1 MVDRL
6 KGKVALITG
15 GARGIGRAASR
26 IIHPRG
32 RGGGRSR
39 AMSSMPED
47 TGASSVEFVRL
58 DVTRDDQWKHVIDN
72 IVANHGKIDVL
83 INNAAICL
91 YEPILETTKAMW
103 DSVLDIDLK
112 SIFFGMREAL
122 PHMIMRKQGSIINV
136 ASIWGLA
143 GVPNAH
149 AYQAAKGAILN
160 VSKNV
165 ACTHGQD
172 GIRCNSLH
180 PGYIVTPMNKDQ
192 GPVIEAALINGTLLK
207 RAGTADR
214 NRLCGAFPG
223 ERRRELRHRNFARRR
238 RWISRAIDPAMLQ
251 ILQHP
256 YRTSTLAEER
266 RPLARS

>member
-6 KGKVALITG
+6 KGKVALVTG
-15 GARGIGRAASR
+15 GARGIGRATAELYMREGAAAVISGDVLEAEDAAS
-26 IIHPRG
+26 
-32 RGGGRSR
+32 
-39 AMSSMPED
+39 
-47 TGASSVEFVRL
+47 SSVEFVRL
-58 DVTRDDQWKHVIDN
+58 DVTKDDQWKRVIN
-72 IVANHGKIDVL
+72 AVVEKHGKIDILV
-83 INNAAICL
+83 NNAAICL
-91 YEPILETTKAMW
+91 YEPILETTEAMW
-103 DSVLDIDLK
+103 DKVLDIDLK

-122 PHMIMRKQGSIINV
+122 PHMIKRKQGSIINL

-192 GPVIEAALINGTLLK
+192 GPVIEAALIEGSLLK
-207 RAGTADR
+207 RAGQPIEIAYAALFLASDEASYVT
-214 NRLCGAFPG
+214 G
-223 ERRRELRHRNFARRR
+223 
-238 RWISRAIDPAMLQ
+238 
-251 ILQHP
+251 
-256 YRTSTLAEER
+256 TSLVVDGGYLA
-266 RPLARS
+266 P

>member
-15 GARGIGRAASR
+15 GAHGIGRATAELFTREGAAVISGDVLDAEDAS
-26 IIHPRG
+26 
-32 RGGGRSR
+32 
-39 AMSSMPED
+39 A
-47 TGASSVEFVRL
+47 TSVELVRL
-58 DVTRDDQWKHVIDN
+58 DVTKDDQWKRAIDG
-72 IVANHGKIDVL
+72 IVAKHGKIDVL
-83 INNAAICL
+83 VNNAAICL
-91 YEPILETTKAMW
+91 YEPILETSEAMW
-103 DSVLDIDLK
+103 DRVLDIDLK

-122 PHMIMRKQGSIINV
+122 PHMIKRKHGSIVNL

-165 ACTHGQD
+165 AATHGQD

-192 GPVIEAALINGTLLK
+192 GAVIEAALINGGLLK
-207 RAGTADR
+207 RAGQPIEIAYAA
-214 NRLCGAFPG
+214 LFSS
-223 ERRRELRHRNFARRR
+223 E
-238 RWISRAIDPAMLQ
+238 
-251 ILQHP
+251 
-256 YRTSTLAEER
+256 
-266 RPLARS
+266 

>member
-15 GARGIGRAASR
+15 GARGIGRATAELFIREGAAAVVS
-26 IIHPRG
+26 G
-32 RGGGRSR
+32 DVLD
-39 AMSSMPED
+39 PEE

-58 DVTRDDQWKHVIDN
+58 DVTKDDEWKRVIDGV
-72 IVANHGKIDVL
+72 VAKHGKIDVL
-83 INNAAICL
+83 VNNAAICL
-91 YEPILETTKAMW
+91 YEPILETTEAMW

-122 PHMIMRKQGSIINV
+122 PHMIKRKQGSIINL

-149 AYQAAKGAILN
+149 AYQAAKGAVLN

-165 ACTHGQD
+165 AATHGQD

-207 RAGTADR
+207 RAGQPIEIAYAALFLASDEASYVT
-214 NRLCGAFPG
+214 G
-223 ERRRELRHRNFARRR
+223 
-238 RWISRAIDPAMLQ
+238 
-251 ILQHP
+251 
-256 YRTSTLAEER
+256 TSLVVDGGYLA
-266 RPLARS
+266 P

>member
-15 GARGIGRAASR
+15 GARGIGRATAELFTREGAAAVIS
-26 IIHPRG
+26 G
-32 RGGGRSR
+32 DVLD
-39 AMSSMPED
+39 AED
-47 TGASSVEFVRL
+47 AGASSVEFVGL
-58 DVTRDDQWKHVIDN
+58 DVTNDDQWKRTIN
-72 IVANHGKIDVL
+72 GIVKKHGKIDVL
-83 INNAAICL
+83 VNNAAICL
-91 YEPILETTKAMW
+91 YEPILETTEAMW
-103 DSVLDIDLK
+103 DKVLDIDLK

-122 PHMIMRKQGSIINV
+122 PHMIKRKQGSIINL

-165 ACTHGQD
+165 AATHGPD

-192 GPVIEAALINGTLLK
+192 GPVIEAALIEGSLLK
-207 RAGTADR
+207 RAGQPIEIAYAALFLASDEASYVT
-214 NRLCGAFPG
+214 G
-223 ERRRELRHRNFARRR
+223 
-238 RWISRAIDPAMLQ
+238 
-251 ILQHP
+251 
-256 YRTSTLAEER
+256 TSLVVDGGYLA
-266 RPLARS
+266 P

>member
-15 GARGIGRAASR
+15 GAPGIGRATAELFTREGAAAVIS
-26 IIHPRG
+26 G
-32 RGGGRSR
+32 DVLD
-39 AMSSMPED
+39 AED
-47 TGASSVEFVRL
+47 AGASSVEFVGL
-58 DVTRDDQWKHVIDN
+58 DVTKDDQWKRTIN
-72 IVANHGKIDVL
+72 GIVKKHGKIDVL
-83 INNAAICL
+83 VNNAAICL
-91 YEPILETTKAMW
+91 YEPILETTEAMW
-103 DSVLDIDLK
+103 DKVLDIDLK

-122 PHMIMRKQGSIINV
+122 PHMIKRKQGSIINL

-165 ACTHGQD
+165 AATHGPD

-192 GPVIEAALINGTLLK
+192 GPVIEAALIDGSLLK
-207 RAGTADR
+207 RAGQPIEIAYAALFLASDEASYVT
-214 NRLCGAFPG
+214 G
-223 ERRRELRHRNFARRR
+223 
-238 RWISRAIDPAMLQ
+238 
-251 ILQHP
+251 
-256 YRTSTLAEER
+256 TSLVVDGGYLA
-266 RPLARS
+266 P